1 MAVLGNRFCF
11 LWYYAVMVWFV
22 CVQAPTVCDE
32 AMEVSIKIA
41 HILLDAGCDV
51 SQTTNVGKTPVSMAL
66 QQVNGMY

>member
-1 MAVLGNRFCF
+1 
-11 LWYYAVMVWFV
+11 MVWFV